1 MNSAHHYSDASISA
15 RVRDFRKLQFGGY
28 EVQRQL
34 RPFSKRTFAIQAGD
48 SMTYLEAYDVL
59 RTFQKMHLR
68 ELDTSKWDNEAA
80 KEAIETLDG
89 VLYLVESALVKAD
102 AES

>member
-1 MNSAHHYSDASISA
+1 
-15 RVRDFRKLQFGGY
+15 
-28 EVQRQL
+28 
-34 RPFSKRTFAIQAGD
+34 
-48 SMTYLEAYDVL
+48 MTYLEAYDVL

-89 VLYLVESALVKAD
+89 VLYLVELMLVKAD
-102 AES
+102 AGN